1 MRANGVFGLLAA
13 AACGVPIPVI
23 DNRAEEMTGRHATT
37 ATSFSITD
45 QSCASCGLPRRC
57 AHRGRQSIGSND
69 AIAVAP
75 GEVRDRGLRLYLRA
89 DRRVT

>member
-1 MRANGVFGLLAA
+1 RNDHTGACEDPSPRMRANGVFGLLAA

-45 QSCASCGLPRRC
+45 QSCAS
-57 AHRGRQSIGSND
+57 
-69 AIAVAP
+69 
-75 GEVRDRGLRLYLRA
+75 
-89 DRRVT
+89 

>member
-23 DNRAEEMTGRHATT
+23 DNRAEEMTGRHGTT

-45 QSCASCGLPRRC
+45 QSCAS
-57 AHRGRQSIGSND
+57 
-69 AIAVAP
+69 
-75 GEVRDRGLRLYLRA
+75 
-89 DRRVT
+89 

>member
-37 ATSFSITD
+37 ATSFSITEPVVRIMRTAAPLR
-45 QSCASCGLPRRC
+45 SPRSSK
-57 AHRGRQSIGSND
+57 HWIQ
-69 AIAVAP
+69 
-75 GEVRDRGLRLYLRA
+75 
-89 DRRVT
+89 